1 MAELDK
7 SLSQLDAAQT
17 LPTGSLFLTSLEDL
31 QAASGYSSYKI
42 ASNIVASQF
51 MTAYNFNGLNTT
63 SKNIVG
69 SINEVKGKEVTGTLT
84 AGSTSITLQDAS
96 ITTTSTIDI
105 YTDVFGISPESVSV
119 ATGSITITFE
129 AQASDLG
136 VKVVIK

>member
-17 LPTGSLFLTSLEDL
+17 LPTGSLFLTSIEDL
-31 QAASGYSSYKI
+31 QSASGYESCKI

-84 AGSTSITLQDAS
+84 AGSTSITLQDAA

-105 YTDVFGISPESVSV
+105 YTDVFGINPESATV
-119 ATGSITITFE
+119 ATGEITITFE
-129 AQASDLG
+129 AQSSNLG

>member
-7 SLSQLDAAQT
+7 SISQLDATQT
-17 LPTGSLFLTSLEDL
+17 LPVGSLLLVSLEDL
-31 QAASGYSSYKI
+31 QAASGYESYKV
-42 ASNIVASQF
+42 ASNVVASQF
-51 MTAYNFNGLNTT
+51 MTAYNFTGLNTT

-69 SINEVKGKEVTGTLT
+69 AVNEVKGKEVTGTLL
-84 AGSTSITLQDAS
+84 AGNTSITLQDAA

-119 ATGSITITFE
+119 ATGEITITFE

>member
-7 SLSQLDAAQT
+7 SISQLDAAQT
-17 LPTGSLFLTSLEDL
+17 LPVGSLFLTSIEDL
-31 QAASGYSSYKI
+31 QAASGYESYKV
-42 ASNIVASQF
+42 ASNVVASQF
-51 MTAYNFNGLNTT
+51 MTAYNFTGLNTT
-63 SKNIVG
+63 SKNIIGAV
-69 SINEVKGKEVTGTLT
+69 NEVKGKEVTGTLT

-105 YTDVFGISPESVSV
+105 YTDVFGISPESVAV
-119 ATGSITITFE
+119 ATGEITITFE

>member
-7 SLSQLDAAQT
+7 SISQLDAAQT
-17 LPTGSLFLTSLEDL
+17 LPVGSLFLTSIEDL
-31 QAASGYSSYKI
+31 QSASGYESYKVS
-42 ASNIVASQF
+42 SNVVASQF
-51 MTAYNFNGLNTT
+51 LTAYNFTGLNTT

-69 SINEVKGKEVTGTLT
+69 AVNEVKGKEVTGTLQ
-84 AGSTSITLQDAS
+84 AGSTSITLQDAA

-119 ATGSITITFE
+119 ATGEITITFE
-129 AQASDLG
+129 AQSSNLG

>member
-17 LPTGSLFLTSLEDL
+17 LPVGSLFLTSIEDL
-31 QAASGYSSYKI
+31 QSASGYESYKI
-42 ASNIVASQF
+42 ASNIVANQF

-84 AGSTSITLQDAS
+84 AGSTSITLQDAA

-105 YTDVFGISPESVSV
+105 YTDVFGISPESVAV
-119 ATGSITITFE
+119 ATGEITITFE
-129 AQASDLG
+129 AQAADLG

>member
-1 MAELDK
+1 MAELDT
-7 SLSQLDAAQT
+7 SISELDAAST
-17 LPTGSLFLTSLEDL
+17 LPVGSLFMVSLEDV
-31 QAASGYSSYKI
+31 QSASGYESYKI
-42 ASNIVASQF
+42 SSNIVANQF
-51 MTAYNFNGLNTT
+51 LSAYLFNTLNTT

-69 SINEVKGKEVTGTLT
+69 SINEVKGTEITGTLT
-84 AGSTSITLQDAS
+84 AGNTSITIQNAA

-119 ATGSITITFE
+119 ATGEITITFE

>member
-7 SLSQLDAAQT
+7 SISQLDAAQT
-17 LPTGSLFLTSLEDL
+17 LPVGSLFLTSIEDL
-31 QAASGYSSYKI
+31 QAASGYESYKV
-42 ASNIVASQF
+42 ASNVVASQF
-51 MTAYNFNGLNTT
+51 MTAYNFTGLNTT

-69 SINEVKGKEVTGTLT
+69 AVNEVKGKEVTGTLL

-105 YTDVFGISPESVSV
+105 YTDVFGISPEDVVV
-119 ATGSITITFE
+119 ATGEITITFE
-129 AQASDLG
+129 AQSSNLG